1 MYTPNYYYYY
11 FFLLSYKKIYN
22 YVKKISSS
30 HNYKNNFC
38 LLNIKMV
45 QSNITSYENDD
56 KSNTII
62 DLYLNSR
69 FLG

>member
-1 MYTPNYYYYY
+1 MKKNY
-11 FFLLSYKKIYN
+11 LP
-22 YVKKISSS
+22 

-56 KSNTII
+56 KSYTII
-62 DLYLNSR
+62 DLYLNTR